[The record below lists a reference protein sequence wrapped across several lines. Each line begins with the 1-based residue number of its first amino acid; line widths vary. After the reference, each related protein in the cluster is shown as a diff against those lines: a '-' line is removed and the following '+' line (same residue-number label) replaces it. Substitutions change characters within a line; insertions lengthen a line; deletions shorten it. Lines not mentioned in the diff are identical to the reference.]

1 MITTFSSAILC
12 SYAYQP
18 EPLVHHLLWN
28 IKSQYWWLWNRPE
41 LCNVCCWRDRGVDA
55 EHGETIG
62 SVAGTTDPEAGAVER
77 RWRQRTPDTS
87 GQWSPHSV
95 CSPLPT
101 FSHNRRDRVRT
112 GAWTFLCIYINGMR
126 NCFHLKTCLL
136 QNCDH
141 TVILILCYTIN
152 QLNQNILT
160 LMLPFIVNIDL
171 STVEQDI
178 QEWKHF
184 IRTRIELT
192 WGDIRH
198 IRQ

>member
-12 SYAYQP
+12 SHQP

-101 FSHNRRDRVRT
+101 FSHNRGDRVRT

>member
-101 FSHNRRDRVRT
+101 FSHSRGDEWQSEDWSVNFPLYLYQWNEKLLPLKNMFTTKLWPHSDINIVLHNKSVKPKHTYTNASFYCKHWLVNSRT
-112 GAWTFLCIYINGMR
+112 GHSRMETFHQSYNR
-126 NCFHLKTCLL
+126 
-136 QNCDH
+136 DD
-141 TVILILCYTIN
+141 
-152 QLNQNILT
+152 
-160 LMLPFIVNIDL
+160 LML
-171 STVEQDI
+171 
-178 QEWKHF
+178 
-184 IRTRIELT
+184 
-192 WGDIRH
+192 
-198 IRQ
+198 